1 MAGMARIQ
9 TTHTGSLP
17 RPAEL
22 LSLLIAHEQGA
33 ADRAAL
39 EAAIATAVVDIVA
52 RQAAT
57 GIDVPN
63 DGEMGKIAY
72 ATYVKERLS
81 GFDGESSPITPGD
94 LLDFPELARRRAQQQ
109 AGGTPSLM
117 PACTGPIAVKDA
129 EQSKRDVRN
138 LKSATADRPSDSV
151 FMSAASPGVIALFF
165 KNQYYPTREAY
176 LAAIADAMQSEYET
190 IADAGFVLQL
200 DCPDLA
206 MGRHIQFNDAT
217 IEEFRRQAQLNV
229 EALNHATRNIPPEK
243 MRMHLCWGNYEGPH
257 HRDVPLRDIVD
268 IVVQARPTMISLEA
282 SNPRHEHEWAV
293 FEEVKLPAGKSL
305 IPGVIDSTNNYIEH
319 PELIAQRLERF
330 ARQVGAENVMAG
342 SDCGFATRAGM
353 GAVDPDITWAKFE
366 AMAEGARIASDRL

>member
-1 MAGMARIQ
+1 MPRIQ

-17 RPAEL
+17 RPPEL

-33 ADRAAL
+33 ADSAAL
-39 EAAIATAVVDIVA
+39 EAAIAAAVVDIVA
-52 RQAAT
+52 RQAAA
-57 GIDVPN
+57 GVDVPN
-63 DGEMGKIAY
+63 DGEMSKIAY

-109 AGGTPSLM
+109 ASGTPSLM

-129 EQSKRDVRN
+129 DQARRDIRN
-138 LKSATADRPSDSV
+138 LKAATADRPSDTV

-176 LAAIADAMQSEYET
+176 LSAIADAMQSEYEA
-190 IADAGFVLQL
+190 IAASGFALQL

-229 EALNHATRNIPPEK
+229 EALNHATRNIPPEQ

-257 HRDVPLRDIVD
+257 HRDVPLHDIVD
-268 IVVQARPTMISLEA
+268 IVFQARPTHISLEA

-293 FEEVKLPAGKSL
+293 FEDVTLPEGKSL

-330 ARQVGAENVMAG
+330 ARQVGPENVMAG

-366 AMAEGARIASDRL
+366 AMAEGARIASARL

>member
-1 MAGMARIQ
+1 MPRIQ

-17 RPAEL
+17 RPPEL

-33 ADRAAL
+33 ADSAAL

-52 RQAAT
+52 RQVAA

-63 DGEMGKIAY
+63 DGEMSKIAY

-109 AGGTPSLM
+109 ASGTPSLM
-117 PACTGPIAVKDA
+117 PACTGPIAVKDTDQA
-129 EQSKRDVRN
+129 QRDIRN
-138 LKSATADRPSDSV
+138 LKSATADRPSDTV

-176 LAAIADAMQSEYET
+176 LAAIADAMQSEYEA
-190 IADAGFVLQL
+190 IAASGFVLQL

-229 EALNHATRNIPPEK
+229 EALNQATRNIPPAQ

-268 IVVQARPTMISLEA
+268 IVFKARPTRISLEA
-282 SNPRHEHEWAV
+282 SNPRHEQEWAV
-293 FEEVKLPAGKSL
+293 FEEVKLPEGKSL

-330 ARQVGAENVMAG
+330 ARQVGAENVTAG

-366 AMAEGARIASDRL
+366 AMAEGARIASARL